1 MNNFKNKIKI
11 ILNLCRLEYIIAL
24 PILIIIRAI
33 RPFILIRFGA
43 LISSRIGHLAANTD
57 LYLCELNEGINKPKI
72 LFFDIFYTDYM
83 PVCNIYLLKMW
94 SRVINI
100 WPALIIKPLY
110 RLNQI
115 IPGGKM
121 HQIINTQHDRDVNNL
136 LDKYPS
142 FLKFTKEEEKFG
154 LEELKNFG
162 LTEKEKFVCLL
173 VRDSAYLPNLSYHN
187 YRDCTINNYL
197 LVCEELTKR
206 GYYIFRMGVK
216 VQNKLITSNEK
227 ILDYATNG
235 MRSEFMDIYLGA
247 KCNFCISTSS
257 GWDAIPL
264 IFRKPIV
271 FAPIV
276 PLGYFFTFSNN
287 FIAITKHHIDI
298 NENREL
304 TMSEIFDRNVG
315 FCMTS
320 EDFYQ
325 KGVILIENTPEE
337 ILDVV
342 IEYVDKS
349 NNLWDFIVE
358 DEQLQ
363 KSFWDQFP
371 KNSCDDK
378 GIPLHGEIKSSF
390 GTIYLRK
397 NKKWLSY
404 VS

>member
-11 ILNLCRLEYIIAL
+11 ILYLCRPQYIIAL
-24 PILIIIRAI
+24 PFLIIIRFI

-43 LISSRIGHLAANTD
+43 LISSRIGHLAANTE

-72 LFFDIFYTDYM
+72 LFFDIFYTDYT
-83 PVCNIYLLKMW
+83 PVCNSYLLNMW

-100 WPALIIKPLY
+100 WPSLIIKPIY

-121 HQIINTQHDRDVNNL
+121 HQIINTQHDRDVHNL
-136 LDKYPS
+136 LDKHPS
-142 FLKFTKEEEKFG
+142 FLKFTQEEEKLG
-154 LEELKNFG
+154 LKELKNFG
-162 LTEKEKFVCLL
+162 LTEKDKFVCLL

-197 LVCEELTKR
+197 LACEELTKR

-216 VQNKLITSNEK
+216 VQNKLKTKNKK
-227 ILDYATNG
+227 ILDYANNG

-247 KCNFCISTSS
+247 KCDFCISTSS

-298 NENREL
+298 KSNREL
-304 TMSEIFDRNVG
+304 TLAEIFDRNVG
-315 FCMTS
+315 FCSSS
-320 EDFYQ
+320 EDFY
-325 KGVILIENTPEE
+325 KNGIKLIENTPEE
-337 ILDVV
+337 IKDLV
-342 IEYVDKS
+342 IEYFDKS
-349 NNLWDFIVE
+349 NSLWDFMIE
-358 DEQLQ
+358 DDLLQ

-371 KNSCDDK
+371 SKSCDDK
-378 GIPLHGEIKSSF
+378 GIPYHGEIKSSF
-390 GTIYLRK
+390 STMYLRK
-397 NKKWLSY
+397 NKKWLNYFS
-404 VS
+404 